1 MIVTEGADLAQL
13 QTLVPQEFA
22 DHWQVTLDF
31 LKVLTARWPEE
42 LARLGFME
50 QAERRNI
57 LLRAQAEAWKAKP
70 PAAPVLAAGSTGS
83 IPATADLLD
92 VIAHLPLGAVV
103 LPGLDLDLDDES
115 WNMLGEPGTASHPQY
130 GMKKLLT
137 RLRAG
142 RADVALW
149 PGSELPPARAARAK
163 ILSEA
168 LRPAETTGK

>member
-1 MIVTEGADLAQL
+1 MLAGDSPHPVRL
-13 QTLVPQEFA
+13 DRENNWLPHVKQTTGLLG
-22 DHWQVTLDF
+22 DGD
-31 LKVLTARWPEE
+31 VLSSTDDILNRRTEE

-142 RADVALW
+142 RADV
-149 PGSELPPARAARAK
+149 PRRRHRRTETARLGAD
-163 ILSEA
+163 
-168 LRPAETTGK
+168 